1 VKDAA
6 ARETALDVKRSFI
19 VQAPAGS
26 GKTELLVRRFL
37 KLLDVVKKPEE
48 VLAITFTRKA
58 AAEMRKR
65 VLERLH
71 ETGNESAEVAHR
83 LRIQTIDAFCTA
95 LTRQVPVLARF
106 GAQPEIIEDAKPL
119 YLEAA
124 ARVFEE
130 FNSATERLLAH
141 LDNNIPLATGQ
152 LAKMLES
159 RDRWLRKTGAVP
171 TRAELEATLV
181 SERNRLLKRAQALY
195 PKASEALARV
205 VLVKDGNW
213 RKSPTPAPNELIAVT
228 GLREALFALCNMPP
242 AEYDDRQW
250 EALEAILAL
259 LRPAVAHLKV
269 LFAERGQ
276 ADFTEFAHGALEALG
291 SVDDPSD
298 LLLSLDQK
306 ISHVLVDEFQDTSLS
321 QFELL
326 TKLTSGWQEGDG
338 RTLFLVGDPMQSIY
352 RFREAEVS
360 LFLQAKHSGLGSV
373 KLQAIELSTNRRSQE
388 GLVKWFNES
397 FPRVLPAQEDQTLGA
412 VPYLPA
418 SPHEPALPGA
428 AVSWHCGYDREEE
441 AEKVVAIVREASG
454 SKAIL
459 VRNRAHLDEIVPAL
473 KEAGVR
479 FRALDIEQLGEKQV
493 VQDLYALTRALLH
506 LGDRIAWLAC
516 LRAPWCG
523 LTLADLLLLSSG
535 RSEEGGSET
544 TSGGALILDRMRDVG
559 HLSADGQARVDRFR
573 SVLAPL
579 LKNRLR
585 GSLRERVE
593 GAWLA
598 LGGPACVESETDL
611 EDAEIFLDELERQ
624 EEAGEVD
631 LAVLE
636 DKIDRRL
643 YAQPDVKATKDA
655 VEIMTIHR
663 AKGLE
668 FDTVIVPGLD
678 RLPRSGPKPL
688 LVWKSLLPAGL
699 LLAPI
704 DATGAGEDPTYKY
717 VRELDREADDIEAG
731 RLFYVAATRARRGL
745 HLLACAKADE
755 DLRPKE
761 PTKRSL
767 LNKIW
772 WQAGPHFGEAPA
784 DSIAEPERTPINDV
798 LHRLPA
804 GFALP
809 KAPASV
815 KWTGPDE
822 GRQEEQI
829 EFSWAGETARH
840 AGTIVHRWLQRIA
853 DDELRG
859 WDAKRVDALKRRF
872 AQELERRGVP
882 HRDQKVSVELV
893 ATALK
898 NAISDERGR
907 WVLGP
912 HPEAR
917 SEHRI
922 RVTGAGGAN
931 TYIVDRIFRTAEGVR
946 WIVDYKTS
954 RHEGADREPFLDRE
968 QERYRSQL
976 EAYARAIAQGGAT
989 LGLYFPL
996 LAAWRQWRFESG

>member
-1 VKDAA
+1 MVKEMRDAA
-6 ARETALDVKRSFI
+6 LRDRALDVRRSFT

-26 GKTELLVRRFL
+26 GKTDLLVRRFL
-37 KLLDVVKKPEE
+37 KLLKSVQKPEE
-48 VLAITFTRKA
+48 ILAITFTKKA

-65 VLERLH
+65 ILKELPNSG
-71 ETGNESAEVAHR
+71 EIAHR

-106 GAQPEIIEDAKPL
+106 GAQPEIVEDAREL
-119 YLEAA
+119 YFEAA
-124 ARVFEE
+124 SRVFQQ
-130 FNSATERLLAH
+130 FNPASEKLLAH
-141 LDNNIPLATGQ
+141 LDNDIPKATRLLADR
-152 LAKMLES
+152 LKD
-159 RDRWLRKTGAVP
+159 RDRWLRKTGEAP
-171 TRAELEATLV
+171 TRAELEATLA
-181 SERNRLLKRAQALY
+181 SERNRLLARAKALY
-195 PKASEALARV
+195 PRATEALARGYLTTKGEWTKRPAAPKE
-205 VLVKDGNW
+205 LV
-213 RKSPTPAPNELIAVT
+213 SIP

-259 LRPAVAHLKV
+259 LKPAVAHLKV
-269 LFAERGQ
+269 LFGERGQ
-276 ADFTEFAHGALEALG
+276 ADFTEFAHGALAALG

-326 TKLTSGWQEGDG
+326 TQLTSGWQQGDG

-360 LFLQAKHSGLGSV
+360 LFLRAKHSGLGSV
-373 KLQAIELSTNRRSQE
+373 KLEPIELSTNRRSQE

-397 FPRVLPAQEDQTLGA
+397 FPRVLPAQEDQTSGA

-428 AVSWHCGYDREEE
+428 AVTWHCGYDREEE
-441 AEKVVAIVREASG
+441 AKKVVAIVREASG

-479 FRALDIEQLGEKQV
+479 FKALDIEQLGEKQV

-523 LTLADLLLLSSG
+523 LTLADLLALSSG
-535 RSEEGGSET
+535 RSEEGGSEY
-544 TSGGALILDRMRDVG
+544 TSGGALIFDKMRDVT
-559 HLSADGQARVDRFR
+559 HLSTDGQKRVDRVR

-579 LKNRLR
+579 AKNRLR

-611 EDAEIFLDELERQ
+611 EDAEIFLDELERL

-631 LAVLE
+631 LAALE

-643 YAQPDVKATKDA
+643 YAQPDVKAAKDA

-688 LVWKSLLPAGL
+688 LVWKSLLPSGL

-704 DATGAGEDPTYKY
+704 DETGAGEDPTYKY
-717 VRELDREADDIEAG
+717 VRELDKEADDIESG
-731 RLFYVAATRARRGL
+731 RLFYVAATRAKQRL

-761 PTKRSL
+761 PAKRSL
-767 LNKIW
+767 LAKIW
-772 WQAGPHFGEAPA
+772 WQAREHFGEAPA
-784 DSIAEPERTPINDV
+784 DAISEPERMPIHDV

-809 KAPASV
+809 KAPPSV
-815 KWTGPDE
+815 KWTAPDE
-822 GRQEEQI
+822 GRREEEI

-840 AGTIVHRWLQRIA
+840 VGTIVHRWLQRIA
-853 DDELRG
+853 DDELRT
-859 WDAKRVDALKRRF
+859 WEATRIDALASRF
-872 AQELERRGVP
+872 AKELERRGVP
-882 HRDQKVSVELV
+882 PRDLKASAEQVSV
-893 ATALK
+893 ALK

-922 RVTGAGGAN
+922 RVTSAAGAN
-931 TYIVDRIFRTAEGVR
+931 TYIVDRIFRTAEDVR

-954 RHEGADREPFLDRE
+954 RHEGADLEDFLEREK
-968 QERYRSQL
+968 ERYRAQL
-976 EAYARAIAQGGAT
+976 ERYAVALGAGPT
-989 LGLYFPL
+989 MLGLYFPL
-996 LAAWRQWRFESG
+996 LAGWREWENEG

>member
-1 VKDAA
+1 MVKEMKDQAL
-6 ARETALDVKRSFI
+6 RDRALDVRTSFI

-37 KLLDVVKKPEE
+37 KLLATVQKPEE
-48 VLAITFTRKA
+48 ILAITFTKKA

-65 VLERLH
+65 VLERLPN
-71 ETGNESAEVAHR
+71 GAGLSSR

-106 GAQPEIIEDAKPL
+106 GAQPEIVEDASEL
-119 YLEAA
+119 YREAA
-124 ARVFEE
+124 SRVFNEL
-130 FNSATERLLAH
+130 NPATEKLLAH
-141 LDNNIPLATGQ
+141 LDNNVPLATGL
-152 LAKMLES
+152 LAQMLNS
-159 RDRWLRKTGAVP
+159 RDRWLRKTGAAP
-171 TRAELEATLV
+171 TRNELEATLV
-181 SERNRLLKRAQALY
+181 ASRDRLLARAKALY
-195 PKASEALARV
+195 PKATEALARG
-205 VLVKDGNW
+205 VLRKDGEW
-213 RKSPTPAPNELIAVT
+213 LQRPAAPEELKKIP
-228 GLREALFALCNMPP
+228 GLREALYALCNMPP

-259 LRPAVAHLKV
+259 LKPAVAQLKV

-291 SVDDPSD
+291 AVDDPSD

-306 ISHVLVDEFQDTSLS
+306 ISHILVDEFQDTSQS
-321 QFELL
+321 QFSLL
-326 TKLTSGWQEGDG
+326 EKLVSGWQEGDG

-360 LFLQAKHSGLGSV
+360 LFLQARLSGLGPV
-373 KLQAIELSTNRRSQE
+373 KLDHIELSTNRRSQE
-388 GLVKWFNES
+388 GLVNWFNAS
-397 FPRVLPAQEDQTLGA
+397 FPLVLPANEDQTSGA

-418 SPHEPALPGA
+418 SAFEAALDGK
-428 AVSWHCGYDREEE
+428 AVTWHCGYDRVEE
-441 AEKVVAIVREASG
+441 AKNVVSIVRQASG
-454 SKAIL
+454 TKAIL
-459 VRNRAHLDEIVPAL
+459 IRNRAHLDEIVPAL

-479 FRALDIEQLGEKQV
+479 FRAVDIEQLGEKQV

-506 LGDRIAWLAC
+506 HADRIAWLAV

-523 LTLADLLLLSSG
+523 LTLADLLALSS
-535 RSEEGGSET
+535 RPPDKGGSEF
-544 TSGGALILDRMRDVG
+544 TSGAFLIPELLNDVV
-559 HLSADGQARVDRFR
+559 HLSPDGRARAGRVYD
-573 SVLAPL
+573 VMKPL
-579 LKNRLR
+579 LQNRLR

-593 GAWLA
+593 SAWLA
-598 LGGPACVESETDL
+598 LGGPACVDSETDL
-611 EDAEIFLDELERQ
+611 EDAEIFLDELERL

-631 LAVLE
+631 LAALA

-643 YAQPDVKATKDA
+643 YAQPDVKAQKDD

-668 FDTVIVPGLD
+668 WDTVIVPGLD

-688 LVWKSLLPAGL
+688 MVWKSLLPAGL

-704 DATGAGEDPTYKY
+704 DETGAGEDPTYKY
-717 VRELDREADDIEAG
+717 VRELDKEADDIESG
-731 RLFYVAATRARRGL
+731 RLFYVAATRAKQRL
-745 HLLACAKADE
+745 HLLGCARADE
-755 DLRPKE
+755 DLRPKD
-761 PTKRSL
+761 PSKRSL
-767 LNKIW
+767 ISKVW
-772 WQAGPHFGEAPA
+772 WQAREHFGEAPA
-784 DSIAEPERTPINDV
+784 AAIAEPERMPIHDV

-809 KAPASV
+809 SAPTSV
-815 KWTGPDE
+815 KWLAPEE
-822 GRQEEQI
+822 GREEAEI

-840 AGTIVHRWLQRIA
+840 VGTVVHRWLQRIA

-859 WDAKRVDALKRRF
+859 WDAERVGALKKRF
-872 AQELERRGVP
+872 AKELERHGVQP
-882 HRDQKVSVELV
+882 RDLKASTELVSV
-893 ATALK
+893 ALQ

-912 HPEAR
+912 HAEAR

-922 RVTGAGGAN
+922 RVRADGVMH
-931 TYIVDRIFRTAEGVR
+931 TYAFDRIFRAPDGAR

-954 RHEGADREPFLDRE
+954 RHEGGDVDAFLDRE
-968 QERYRSQL
+968 RERYGPQL
-976 EAYARAIAQGGAT
+976 RRYQQSSPGVR

-996 LAAWRQWRFESG
+996 LLGWRE

>member
-1 VKDAA
+1 MKDAA
-6 ARETALDVKRSFI
+6 QREHALDVRHSFI

-37 KLLDVVKKPEE
+37 KLLEVVRKPEE
-48 VLAITFTRKA
+48 VLAITFTKKA

-65 VLERLH
+65 VLERLADSS
-71 ETGNESAEVAHR
+71 EIAHR

-124 ARVFEE
+124 ARVFGE
-130 FNSATERLLAH
+130 FNPATERLLAH
-141 LDNNIPLATGQ
+141 LDNNIPLAAGQ

-159 RDRWLRKTGAVP
+159 RDRWLRKTGTVP
-171 TRAELEATLV
+171 TRSELEATLV
-181 SERNRLLKRAQALY
+181 SERTRLLKRAQALH
-195 PKASEALARV
+195 PKASEALARA
-205 VLVKDGNW
+205 VLIKDGNW
-213 RKSPTPAPNELIAVT
+213 RKSPTPAPKELIAVP
-228 GLREALFALCNMPP
+228 GLREALFALCSMPP
-242 AEYDDRQW
+242 ARYDDRQW

-259 LRPAVAHLKV
+259 LKPAVAHLKV

-373 KLQAIELSTNRRSQE
+373 KLEPIELGTNRRSQE
-388 GLVKWFNES
+388 GLVKWFNGS
-397 FPRVLPAQEDQTLGA
+397 FPRVLPAQEDQTSGA

-428 AVSWHCGYDREEE
+428 AVTWHCGYDREEE

-479 FRALDIEQLGEKQV
+479 FSALDIEQLGEKQV

-535 RSEEGGSET
+535 RSEERGGET
-544 TSGGALILDRMRDVG
+544 ASGGALVFDKMRDVT
-559 HLSADGQARVDRFR
+559 HLSADGQARVDRVR

-579 LKNRLR
+579 VENRLR

-611 EDAEIFLDELERQ
+611 EDAEIFLDELERL
-624 EEAGEVD
+624 EDAGEVD
-631 LAVLE
+631 LAALE

-643 YAQPDVKATKDA
+643 YAQADVKAPKDA

-663 AKGLE
+663 SKGLE

-688 LVWKSLLPAGL
+688 LVWKSLLPSGL

-704 DATGAGEDPTYKY
+704 DETGAGEDPTYQY
-717 VRELDREADDIEAG
+717 VRELDKEADDIEAG
-731 RLFYVAATRARRGL
+731 RLFYVAATRARQRL

-755 DLRPKE
+755 HRGPRE
-761 PTKRSL
+761 PSKRSL
-767 LNKIW
+767 LAKIA
-772 WQAGPHFGEAPA
+772 WQAREHFGEAPA
-784 DSIAEPERTPINDV
+784 DATAEPERMPIHDV

-815 KWTGPDE
+815 KWTAPDE
-822 GRQEEQI
+822 GRQEEEI

-840 AGTIVHRWLQRIA
+840 VGTVVHRWLQRIA

-859 WDAKRVDALKRRF
+859 WDARRVEALKKRF
-872 AQELERRGVP
+872 AKELERRGVP
-882 HRDQKVSVELV
+882 PRELKASTEQVGV
-893 ATALK
+893 ALT

-922 RVTGAGGAN
+922 RVTGAAGAS
-931 TYIVDRIFRTAEGVR
+931 TYVVDRIFRTAQDVR

-954 RHEGADREPFLDRE
+954 RHQGADREAFVDSER
-968 QERYRSQL
+968 ERYRAQL
-976 EAYARAIAQGGAT
+976 ERYADALAAGPAS

-996 LAAWRQWRFESG
+996 LGAWREWERR